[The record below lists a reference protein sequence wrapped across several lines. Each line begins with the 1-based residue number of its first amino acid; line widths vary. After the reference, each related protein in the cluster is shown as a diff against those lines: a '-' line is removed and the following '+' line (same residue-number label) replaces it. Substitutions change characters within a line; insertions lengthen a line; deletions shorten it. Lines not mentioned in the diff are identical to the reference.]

1 MHDKLITYPKY
12 QWPLFLIL
20 LLIIINLC
28 LGGGSGSKN
37 GTESGTES
45 TQTIQQL
52 YEITDGLG
60 EMESVME
67 VLTLH
72 GSVQYYADDENWL
85 YFEQMAGG
93 FRMTLGK
100 NTDDVSYLEYEQ
112 NGIRYTC
119 IQETLGSELAWEDEK
134 GYMFYLYSS
143 LDMEHLLYIAGHLAA
158 SSGKRGD
165 MTALASCISSKRRKK
180 NPSSADFMNYT
191 VRVCTSVAYPIP
203 VKGLSCRRCCA

>member
-1 MHDKLITYPKY
+1 MHDKLITYLKY

-28 LGGGSGSKN
+28 LVLVLLFTPAEN

-119 IQETLGSELAWEDEK
+119 IQETLGSELAWEDEN

-143 LDMEHLLYIAGHLAA
+143 MDVEQLLYIAGHLQLRTE
-158 SSGKRGD
+158 SEE
-165 MTALASCISSKRRKK
+165 TA
-180 NPSSADFMNYT
+180 
-191 VRVCTSVAYPIP
+191 
-203 VKGLSCRRCCA
+203 

>member
-1 MHDKLITYPKY
+1 MHDKLITYLKY
-12 QWPLFLIL
+12 QWSFLLIL

-28 LGGGSGSKN
+28 LVLILLFTPAEN
-37 GTESGTES
+37 S
-45 TQTIQQL
+45 TDAGNTPQTIQQL

-100 NTDDVSYLEYEQ
+100 NTDNISYLEYEQ

-119 IQETLGSELAWEDEK
+119 IQETLGSELAWEDEN

-143 LDMEHLLYIAGHLAA
+143 MEIDRLLYIAEHLQLRTE
-158 SSGKRGD
+158 SGE
-165 MTALASCISSKRRKK
+165 TA
-180 NPSSADFMNYT
+180 
-191 VRVCTSVAYPIP
+191 
-203 VKGLSCRRCCA
+203 